1 MYKYQSLKDKVG
13 ELKAYF
19 NISFEKG
26 AYSFG
31 PANTGA
37 KSYYKELNEEK
48 VKVKG
53 DAFCGSDKKN

>member
-1 MYKYQSLKDKVG
+1 MPKDY
-13 ELKAYF
+13 AYYS
-19 NISFEKG
+19 ISYEKG

-37 KSYYKELNEEK
+37 KSYYKELNEI
-48 VKVKG
+48 KVKG